1 MEYIIDDFFTYLDE
15 KQGASSN
22 TLESY
27 KTDLRQFIDF
37 LHTNKISNIVDI
49 SKEIVHEYIHH
60 LEQKKISNSTISR
73 KISSL
78 KSFYKFLEENA
89 YIDADP
95 TKDVKAPK
103 IKRKLP
109 NILTSEEVEQLLVQ
123 TQGNEY
129 KVLRDRAMIYLMYG
143 TGIRV
148 SDLIQLDIDDIDLD
162 NGIVLLKKRNNRSIS
177 IPEEIL
183 TYIKKYIIY
192 SRPFMLGNNN
202 EQALFVNFRGNRI
215 TRQGFWKII
224 KQYTEQANIRKRITP
239 HTLRHSFAAHLINNG
254 IETKELQNM
263 LGHSDISTTQF
274 YTALSNK
281 K

>member
-1 MEYIIDDFFTYLDE
+1 
-15 KQGASSN
+15 
-22 TLESY
+22 
-27 KTDLRQFIDF
+27 
-37 LHTNKISNIVDI
+37 
-49 SKEIVHEYIHH
+49 
-60 LEQKKISNSTISR
+60 
-73 KISSL
+73 
-78 KSFYKFLEENA
+78 
-89 YIDADP
+89 
-95 TKDVKAPK
+95 
-103 IKRKLP
+103 
-109 NILTSEEVEQLLVQ
+109 
-123 TQGNEY
+123 
-129 KVLRDRAMIYLMYG
+129 VLRDRAMIYLMYG

-183 TYIKKYIIY
+183 TYIKKYVAY
-192 SRPFMLGNNN
+192 SRPFMIDVNN

-224 KQYTEQANIRKRITP
+224 KQYTEQSNIRKRITP

-254 IETKELQNM
+254 IEIKELQNK

-274 YTALSNK
+274 YATLSNK